1 MTEAF
6 LNQKELAA
14 RYGLTVATVKKW
26 RERTRKGD
34 PFGPPLTD
42 EKTLFQPTA
51 LRIKYRLADVLAW
64 EQALGIHPL
73 T

>member
-14 RYGLTVATVKKW
+14 RYGLTVATVKNGERG
-26 RERTRKGD
+26 REKGD
-34 PFGPPLTD
+34 PFGPPWTD